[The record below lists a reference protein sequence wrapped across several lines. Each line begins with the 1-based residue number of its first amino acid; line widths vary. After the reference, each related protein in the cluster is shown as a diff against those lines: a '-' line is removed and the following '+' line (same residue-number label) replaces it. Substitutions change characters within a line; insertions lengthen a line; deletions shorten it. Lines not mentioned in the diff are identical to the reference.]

1 MVKALLAVSSY
12 HGPFYPDGG
21 NTGLYASEAIE
32 PFLELAQ
39 KGYDITIASETGEFE
54 YDPHSLTEDALQGKV
69 REVYE
74 NKDSSFNTALKNIK
88 KASDL
93 VDEKFHLFF
102 ASAGHATLFDYPKA
116 KNLQKILV
124 DTYLNG
130 GVVAAVC
137 HGPAIFQNLENPK
150 TKQPF
155 IKGKKV
161 TGFTDEG
168 EEQLGLTKSI
178 KDHKLLTI
186 KDIAEKEGAT
196 YVAPKGP
203 WDSFSVTDGKIVT
216 GVNPQSA
223 FATVRDA
230 VVALESVNN

>member
-1 MVKALLAVSSY
+1 MVKALLAVTSY
-12 HGPFYPDGG
+12 NGPFYPNGDK
-21 NTGLYASEAIE
+21 TGLYATEAIE

-39 KGYDITIASETGEFE
+39 KGYEVTIASETGEFG
-54 YDPHSLTEDALQGKV
+54 YDPHSLTEDALQGKA

-74 NKDSSFNTALKNIK
+74 NKDSSYNTALKNIK

-93 VDEKFHLFF
+93 TNEKFDLFF

-116 KNLQKILV
+116 KNLQKILI

-137 HGPAIFQNLENPK
+137 HGPAIFENLEDPK

-155 IKGKKV
+155 VKGKKI

-168 EEQLGLTKSI
+168 EEQLGLTKTI
-178 KDHKLLTI
+178 KDHGLLTI
-186 KDIAEKEGAT
+186 KQVAEKEGAT
-196 YVAPKGP
+196 YVPPKGP
-203 WDSFSVTDGKIVT
+203 WDAFSVTDGKIVT

-230 VVALESVNN
+230 VVAVESVSN